1 LKLRFPQCTSGLYF
15 LIEID
20 MDGVQVGSFPKGD
33 QLDVEGLQRQL
44 ETTLLGIGNKLLY
57 LPVVTS
63 TNAFAMQL
71 AHERPE
77 EGVVVLTDS
86 QTAGKGRQGRR
97 WVDVSGCN
105 VLSSTM
111 LRPLFPPHML
121 IMVASLAVVDT
132 VAEMCNI
139 TATIKWPNDV
149 LIEDRKVAGILI
161 ETSHDLSGQLVAIL
175 GIGVN
180 VNGRILDVPVGAS
193 LVTMYAQNSFARET
207 PLHQDQAAAITS
219 ATTLAMECGHSLSRE
234 TFIANMLQHI
244 EADYLALQHEARYP
258 SPTRYDSSA
267 FQSLRERWRNR
278 LSTLGRAIQ
287 VRQGG
292 TVVSGI
298 AEDVDENGEL
308 LLRCH
313 SGELIN
319 ITWGDVGYPAR

>member
-1 LKLRFPQCTSGLYF
+1 
-15 LIEID
+15 
-20 MDGVQVGSFPKGD
+20 
-33 QLDVEGLQRQL
+33 
-44 ETTLLGIGNKLLY
+44 
-57 LPVVTS
+57 
-63 TNAFAMQL
+63 
-71 AHERPE
+71 
-77 EGVVVLTDS
+77 
-86 QTAGKGRQGRR
+86 
-97 WVDVSGCN
+97 
-105 VLSSTM
+105 
-111 LRPLFPPHML
+111 
-121 IMVASLAVVDT
+121 MVASLAVVDT
-132 VAEMCNI
+132 IAETCDI

-193 LVTMYAQNSFARET
+193 LVTVYAQNSSARET
-207 PLHQDQAAAITS
+207 PLHQDQAPAIIS

-234 TFIANMLQHI
+234 TFIANMLQRI
-244 EADYLALQHEARYP
+244 EADYIALQYEAQYP
-258 SPTRYDSSA
+258 SPTLYGSSA

-278 LSTLGRAIQ
+278 LSTLGRAVQ